1 MKLKKISEQVMV
13 ITGATSGIGLATA
26 RKAAQQGAKLV
37 VVARNEGALKPLVE
51 ELHQGGHE
59 AIYVVADVGNE
70 KDVKKIAKA
79 ATDQFGHV
87 DTWINNAGVS
97 IFGRLE
103 EVTEEDSRRLFDTNF
118 WGIVHGSLA
127 ASRLMKG
134 RGGAII
140 NLGSEVSDTA
150 IPLQGMYSASKHAVK
165 GFTDALRMELE
176 EEGAQISV
184 TLIKPG
190 SIDTMYVEHAKN
202 YMETEPTLP
211 PPVYSPE
218 VVADAILY
226 AAEHQ
231 RRDIYVGAAARV
243 FSAGSYYMPRIVDKF
258 MERFMFQMMSTDKP
272 TENNRKNALHTPMED
287 LKESHGQGMVFNSS
301 LYTLASTTLSTA
313 GSVLTNIWGRRPAL
327 LK

>member
-59 AIYVVADVGNE
+59 AIYVVADVGTE

-127 ASRLMKG
+127 AARLMKG

-176 EEGAQISV
+176 EEGAHVSV

-202 YMETEPTLP
+202 YMDRQPTLP
-211 PPVYSPE
+211 PPVYIS
-218 VVADAILY
+218 
-226 AAEHQ
+226 
-231 RRDIYVGAAARV
+231 
-243 FSAGSYYMPRIVDKF
+243 SAVR
-258 MERFMFQMMSTDKP
+258 
-272 TENNRKNALHTPMED
+272 
-287 LKESHGQGMVFNSS
+287 
-301 LYTLASTTLSTA
+301 ASTWKPSRCC
-313 GSVLTNIWGRRPAL
+313 RRPSTVRTWWRMPSSMPPNTSAVTSMWAL
-327 LK
+327 PPGCFPQAPITCPGSSTSSWNASCSR